1 VEITAA
7 VAADLAALTEALDEP
22 DADLAM
28 LLHQLAADA
37 KFAVGTFVGLT
48 IRVIIGDQPSKLTV
62 FEHGAASG
70 DVKASMLIPM
80 HAIVDGARA
89 ETTIDMILYAR
100 APGAFTDLAADLAW
114 LAGLDLVDFTLNQ
127 HLIVP
132 ERDEVDGLF
141 ARSLINQAIGMLI
154 ARGSTSEQAERE
166 LAARAVR
173 DGLDR
178 HIAAR
183 QILTSAD
190 SAGPDVS

>member
-1 VEITAA
+1 MEITAA

-22 DADLAM
+22 DADFAM

-37 KFAVGTFVGLT
+37 KVAVGTFVGLT
-48 IRVIIGDQPSKLTV
+48 IRMIIGDQPSNLTV
-62 FEHGAASG
+62 FEDAAASG
-70 DVKASMLIPM
+70 DIKASMLIPM
-80 HAIVDGARA
+80 HGIVDGARA
-89 ETTIDMILYAR
+89 ETTIDLILYAG

-114 LAGLDLVDFTLNQ
+114 LSGLDLVDFTLNQ
-127 HLIVP
+127 HLIIP

-141 ARSLINQAIGMLI
+141 ARSLIDQAIGMLI
-154 ARGSTSEQAERE
+154 ALGSTPEQAERE

-190 SAGPDVS
+190 GAAPDVS

>member
-1 VEITAA
+1 MEITAA

-22 DADLAM
+22 DADFAM

-37 KFAVGTFVGLT
+37 KVAVGTFVGLT
-48 IRVIIGDQPSKLTV
+48 IRMITGDQPSNLTV
-62 FEHGAASG
+62 FEDGAASG
-70 DVKASMLIPM
+70 DVKASMLVPT
-80 HAIVDGARA
+80 HGIVDGARA
-89 ETTIDMILYAR
+89 ETTIDLILYAG

-114 LAGLDLVDFTLNQ
+114 LSGLDLVDFTLNQ
-127 HLIVP
+127 HLIIP

-141 ARSLINQAIGMLI
+141 ARSLIDQAIGMLI
-154 ARGSTSEQAERE
+154 ALGSTPEQAERE

-190 SAGPDVS
+190 GAAPDVS

>member
-62 FEHGAASG
+62 FEQGAASG

-80 HAIVDGARA
+80 HAIVDAARA
-89 ETTIDMILYAR
+89 ETAVDLIMYAR

-114 LAGLDLVDFTLNQ
+114 LSGLDLVDFTLNQ

-154 ARGSTSEQAERE
+154 ARGSTPEQAERE

-190 SAGPDVS
+190 GAGPDVS

>member
-22 DADLAM
+22 DADFAM

-37 KFAVGTFVGLT
+37 KVAVGTFVGLT
-48 IRVIIGDQPSKLTV
+48 IRMITGDQPSNLTV
-62 FEHGAASG
+62 FEDGAVSG

-80 HAIVDGARA
+80 HGIVDGAQA
-89 ETTIDMILYAR
+89 ETTIDLILYAG

-114 LAGLDLVDFTLNQ
+114 LSGLDLVDFTLNQ
-127 HLIVP
+127 HLIIP

-141 ARSLINQAIGMLI
+141 ARSLIDQAIGMLI
-154 ARGSTSEQAERE
+154 ARGSTPEQAERE
-166 LAARAVR
+166 LAASAVR

-190 SAGPDVS
+190 GSAPDVS

>member
-28 LLHQLAADA
+28 LLHQVAADA

-62 FEHGAASG
+62 FEQGAASG

-80 HAIVDGARA
+80 HAIMDATRA
-89 ETTIDMILYAR
+89 ETTIDLILYAR

-154 ARGSTSEQAERE
+154 ARGSTPEQAERE
-166 LAARAVR
+166 LTARAVR

-190 SAGPDVS
+190 GAGPDVS

>member
-22 DADLAM
+22 DADFAM

-37 KFAVGTFVGLT
+37 KVAVGTFVGLT
-48 IRVIIGDQPSKLTV
+48 IRMITGDQPSNLTV
-62 FEHGAASG
+62 FEDGAVSG

-80 HAIVDGARA
+80 HGIVDGAQA
-89 ETTIDMILYAR
+89 ETTIDLILYAG

-114 LAGLDLVDFTLNQ
+114 LSGLDLVDFTLNQ
-127 HLIVP
+127 HLIIP

-141 ARSLINQAIGMLI
+141 ARSLIDQAIGMLI
-154 ARGSTSEQAERE
+154 ARGSTPEQAERE

-190 SAGPDVS
+190 GSAPDVS

>member
-37 KFAVGTFVGLT
+37 KVAVGTFVGLT
-48 IRVIIGDQPSKLTV
+48 IRMITGDQPSNLTV
-62 FEHGAASG
+62 FEDGAASG

-80 HAIVDGARA
+80 HGVVDGARA
-89 ETTIDMILYAR
+89 ETTIDLILYAR

-114 LAGLDLVDFTLNQ
+114 LSGLDLVDFTLNQ
-127 HLIVP
+127 HLIIP

-141 ARSLINQAIGMLI
+141 ARSLIDQAIGMLI
-154 ARGSTSEQAERE
+154 ARGSTPEQAERE

-190 SAGPDVS
+190 GAGPNVS